1 MGSHWKV
8 SFSLNLGA
16 LAMRWRAGAGDVFR
30 TGQVWRAD
38 RPDSVKCAPGRGRA
52 KLLCGPEPDSG
63 KGAPDGGPCMHIDSV
78 LEEGAFGPLQ
88 RMKTEVQKGWD
99 LISLSNCKWK
109 SSKPKYQSLLAL
121 NHRRENIL
129 MRCLASTIDSDQVGA
144 FPFAMVHIRTPWQW

>member
-1 MGSHWKV
+1 MASWSGRCVSDGGSVKFGVQTDRIHEIV
-8 SFSLNLGA
+8 P
-16 LAMRWRAGAGDVFR
+16 R
-30 TGQVWRAD
+30 TGGGQSR
-38 RPDSVKCAPGRGRA
+38 CGAPNRIRGRVHRMVA
-52 KLLCGPEPDSG
+52 RVCILTPFWKSWCLWTASEN
-63 KGAPDGGPCMHIDSV
+63 
-78 LEEGAFGPLQ
+78 Q